1 MGENFSPPG
10 PERPQVETPEQLKE
24 AQEKHE
30 AACTARFIGE
40 YVAGTGNLPPE
51 QEAFLVDYLKS
62 HHGLWEKFDD
72 EDVYLYKTVKDGNT
86 LHFHFC
92 QIVEGQPY
100 SQEEAIKLPG

>member
-1 MGENFSPPG
+1 MKENFSQPSL
-10 PERPQVETPEQLKE
+10 ERSEAETPEQIKA

-30 AACTARFIGE
+30 AACTARFIAE
-40 YVAGTGNLPPE
+40 YISGTGNLPPE
-51 QEAFLVDYLKS
+51 KEAFLVDYLKT

-100 SQEEAIKLPG
+100 SQAEVIELPD